1 MSSGTVLEDSRDEAG
16 RNVPWAQIDTVLLD
30 MDGTLLDLK
39 FDNFFWLEL
48 LPERYAETRGL
59 SAADAR
65 HELKPRF
72 DAAAGTLAWY
82 CLDHWSRELGL
93 DLVALKHCH
102 KHRIGYLPM
111 VPEFL
116 AALRRRGKRQTLV
129 TNAHPQTLAV
139 KTAVTGL
146 HALVDEI
153 VCAHDLA
160 AAKESRGFWSAL
172 KRLRPF
178 DPRRTL
184 LIDDSLAVLDTAQ
197 SYGIRHVVAI
207 RRPDSSRPPR
217 AIESVPAVDGVEDL
231 I

>member
-1 MSSGTVLEDSRDEAG
+1 M
-16 RNVPWAQIDTVLLD
+16 PWLQIDTVLLD

-48 LPERYAETRGL
+48 LPARYAEARGL
-59 SAADAR
+59 PEADAR
-65 HELKPRF
+65 RELKPRF
-72 DAAAGTLAWY
+72 DAVAGTLAWY

-93 DLVALKHCH
+93 DLVALKRNH

-116 AALRRRGKRQTLV
+116 ASLRRRGKRQTLV
-129 TNAHPQTLAV
+129 TNAHPQTLAL

-146 HALVDEI
+146 HALVDDV

-160 AAKESRGFWSAL
+160 AAKESREFWSAL
-172 KRLRPF
+172 KRQHAF
-178 DPRRTL
+178 DPKRTL
-184 LIDDSLAVLDTAQ
+184 LIDDSLTVLEAAR

-217 AIESVPAVDGVEDL
+217 DIESLPAVDGVEDL